1 MDIESLSVDM
11 SQANV
16 QEQAAVKVQAM
27 AQDAVKQQAEA
38 VVKLISSVPVPETD
52 PNLGQNIDLT
62 A

>member
-1 MDIESLSVDM
+1 MDIQALSVEM

-16 QEQAAVKVQAM
+16 QEQAAVQVQAM
-27 AQDAVKQQAEA
+27 ELDTAKQQAQA
-38 VVKLISSVPVPETD
+38 VDNLISTVPVSD